1 MNKKLITAV
10 AAAALSLAIST
21 SAFAS
26 TGTVD
31 RTVNFRSAP
40 STSSSVYGMLKAGTQ
55 FQVLEQVN
63 SYWLKVSANGRVG
76 YVSTKYVS
84 VNNSSSAPAS
94 GTGTVVKGVN
104 FRTAPSTNSGVI
116 RLLKAGTTF
125 QLLERVNSYWLKISV
140 NGQVGYVSTNYVSVG
155 SGSAPSAPASSA
167 PSSAIADQVIQNAM
181 NLRGVTRYKL
191 NANQPPTL
199 LDCSSFTKYVFGQ
212 AGISLKWG
220 TRYQKDAGR
229 HVDKSN
235 LQKGDLVFF
244 GTQTK
249 GTINHVG
256 IYIGDGQFIHNSP
269 SFDGVGISNLNSG
282 YWADKYITAR
292 RVL

>member
-1 MNKKLITAV
+1 
-10 AAAALSLAIST
+10 
-21 SAFAS
+21 
-26 TGTVD
+26 
-31 RTVNFRSAP
+31 
-40 STSSSVYGMLKAGTQ
+40 
-55 FQVLEQVN
+55 
-63 SYWLKVSANGRVG
+63 
-76 YVSTKYVS
+76 
-84 VNNSSSAPAS
+84 
-94 GTGTVVKGVN
+94 
-104 FRTAPSTNSGVI
+104 
-116 RLLKAGTTF
+116 
-125 QLLERVNSYWLKISV
+125 
-140 NGQVGYVSTNYVSVG
+140 
-155 SGSAPSAPASSA
+155 
-167 PSSAIADQVIQNAM
+167 M

-191 NANQPPTL
+191 GANQPPTL